1 MSNQLFC
8 KLLPNEI
15 LFELLEKICLKK
27 DKYYVFDV
35 NAYKIMIF
43 HNLNAP
49 FLNTIINYY
58 HNSKQF
64 YITRK
69 HTYNTFTTIIRQ
81 ICKNNCILFNSN
93 VKYIESK
100 YDIEYHIYF

>member
-8 KLLPNEI
+8 TLFPNNI

-27 DKYYVFDV
+27 DKYFVFDI
-35 NAYKIMIF
+35 NAYKIMLF
-43 HNLNAP
+43 HNLNEP
-49 FLNTIINYY
+49 FLNTIIDYY
-58 HNSKQF
+58 YSSKQF

-69 HTYNTFTTIIRQ
+69 LTYNSFTTIIRQ
-81 ICKNNCILFNSN
+81 ICKNNCIMFNSKT
-93 VKYIESK
+93 KYTESK